1 MRTIKNLTSNHERV
15 WFYLKDKETEDLFV
29 RDLNEMGATYL
40 NGKKISPSNC
50 SPIMA
55 VHADGKVAHLMIMIW
70 NASFSPT
77 FKEHCSKSLANAIK
91 VDYAKYIGGDSDYIC
106 HTSEFVPI

>member
-1 MRTIKNLTSNHERV
+1 MRTIKNLMSNHERV

-29 RDLNEMGATYL
+29 RELNEMGATYL

-70 NASFSPT
+70 KHNHHVT
-77 FKEHCSKSLANAIK
+77 LRN
-91 VDYAKYIGGDSDYIC
+91 V
-106 HTSEFVPI
+106 T